1 MAVAEADEGTAR
13 LHACRDFPEHGVTIQ
28 RASDLRDDD
37 SLGWV
42 LSIYREATEED
53 LGENHYL
60 EQIGELIWNTRLEI
74 RHCPFCGE
82 KLAPTESK
90 MPPSSPKHY
99 DYSGW
104 SVKES

>member
-1 MAVAEADEGTAR
+1 
-13 LHACRDFPEHGVTIQ
+13 VTIQ
-28 RASDLRDDD
+28 RASDLQDDD

-60 EQIGELIWNTRLEI
+60 EQVGELIWNTRLVI

-82 KLAPTESK
+82 KLAQAESK
-90 MPPSSPKHY
+90 VPPSSPKHY